1 MALQVPN
8 LLLTAAVVLIAL
20 SSPGSEGRDSP
31 RNFVYQFKG
40 LCYYTNG
47 TQHMRSVTRQI
58 YNREENVRFDSDVN
72 EYRGLTELGRGIAEY
87 FNSQKEILERTR
99 AEIETV
105 CRHNYEKT
113 EVSTSLRRLAQGDH
127 LPVQDGGPQ
136 PPQHAGLLSDRFLP
150 SPDQSALV
158 PEWPGGDGGGRVH
171 EAYSEWGLDLPG
183 PGHAGDDPSAGR
195 RLHLPCGAPQPAE
208 PCHCG
213 VEGTVRVCPEQDTE
227 RHRGLRAGADL
238 PGAGP
243 FRPSQES
250 ERTSRASSS
259 RAPPVIHDVL
269 TELAVAL

>member
-113 EVSTSLRRLAQGDH
+113 EVSTSLRRLEQPKVTIYLSRTEVLNHHNMLVCSVTDFYPAQIRVRWFRNGQEETVGVVSTKLIQNGDWTFQVLVMLEMTPQRGDVYTCH
-127 LPVQDGGPQ
+127 VEHRSLQSPVTVEWRAQSESAQSKILSGIGGFVLGLIFLGLGLFVRHRSQKGPRG
-136 PPQHAGLLSDRFLP
+136 PPPAGLL
-150 SPDQSALV
+150 Q
-158 PEWPGGDGGGRVH
+158 
-171 EAYSEWGLDLPG
+171 
-183 PGHAGDDPSAGR
+183 
-195 RLHLPCGAPQPAE
+195 
-208 PCHCG
+208 
-213 VEGTVRVCPEQDTE
+213 
-227 RHRGLRAGADL
+227 
-238 PGAGP
+238 
-243 FRPSQES
+243 
-250 ERTSRASSS
+250 
-259 RAPPVIHDVL
+259 
-269 TELAVAL
+269 